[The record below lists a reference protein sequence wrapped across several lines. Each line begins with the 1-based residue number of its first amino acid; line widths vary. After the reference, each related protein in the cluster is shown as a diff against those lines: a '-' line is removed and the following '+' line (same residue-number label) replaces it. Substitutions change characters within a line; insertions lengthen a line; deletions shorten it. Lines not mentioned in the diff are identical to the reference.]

1 MINDKNSSLNREG
14 QRRWLSRLRAC
25 GIYVLIAA
33 VLVGILAN
41 LRIAEPIERTA
52 LSYNILASA
61 EPPEPE
67 NKVIIVMCTDRTV
80 QKLAPVSGW
89 PIDRSYYAALLEE
102 AFKDA
107 KTVVFDIL
115 FTDETSTK
123 SDSALAEAVNK
134 HGRVVLAR
142 SHSAMPISALLDTNS
157 RMGYALEFTEN
168 NSDAISRRYKLF
180 VNEDRCTG
188 PSLVCAALLQ
198 QGYTV
203 TFDGIDTYTVIS
215 PDGETSYLSVDEEGY
230 FYRIPA
236 IHGTDVTVIDLYDVY
251 NGSYSREYFK
261 DAVVF
266 VGGTVA
272 GYEDIVYAPDFYISE
287 NGAAPSASMRVIGTK
302 FLADSYLTALRGFS
316 PLRISRLAESII
328 CAVIFLAAAFL
339 AIRIP
344 ARFSWAPI
352 LGISAVWMIISRLLF
367 VGGICYAPMIM
378 PMLSAVGAYLLVVVI
393 SLFMT
398 SREWLVSSVPTE
410 VLYRLT
416 YELEKAGV
424 ADTFE
429 GYLQNL
435 SADTFDALGAAVIKA
450 QTDDSDEL
458 FTVITPPERSSEGHV
473 SMKAVRGRQI
483 NRRFGTR
490 LLMIIPLPIIGDEE
504 PTYTLLGTNRSVSQ
518 NWQQSVTALV
528 LAMYIYYKAE
538 KQSAEKQQMAMSM
551 ISMIIQMIDAKDPV
565 TAGHS
570 RRVSQ
575 ISHQLAEWLGYDRKR
590 AADVEFAALLH
601 DIGKIGVEDTVLN
614 KPGVFTAADF
624 AQMKSHP
631 ALSAEIVRTVGL
643 SEEIVDGVLHHHERL
658 DGKGYPD
665 GSTGENLTDFAK
677 IIKVADV
684 YDALTSRRQ
693 YKAAWS
699 KKRAL
704 DTISGGIGTEFDEH
718 IAKVFIE
725 NTDPE
730 YSYDPACV
738 QTENVF
744 SEAIITKA
752 VNFARLIWDSAETP
766 VMTKRNTMSRLKE
779 PFSFDCTRKFAGME
793 WGERFGTS
801 QILKNL
807 PSILHYDDQTDSTL
821 IALRGPRDGNVNNTV
836 CYFRR
841 GCLCAGIATLR
852 PDTADSVTENLCKIY
867 GPSVAADDAL
877 IWVDRG
883 LIAIRMNADGNDMIA
898 YLTAYLCNEI

>member
-1 MINDKNSSLNREG
+1 MITDKYNTMNHEG

-25 GIYVLIAA
+25 SIYVLIAA

-41 LRIAEPIERTA
+41 IRISEPLERTA

-61 EPPEPE
+61 EPPEQDRRI
-67 NKVIIVMCTDRTV
+67 IIVMCTDRTV

-89 PIDRSYYAALLEE
+89 PIDRAYYSALLKS
-102 AFKDA
+102 ALA
-107 KTVVFDIL
+107 KAETVVFDIL
-115 FTDETSTK
+115 FADETHTK
-123 SDSALAEAVNK
+123 SDTQLAEAINK

-142 SHSAMPISALLDTNS
+142 SHSAMPITALLDTNA
-157 RMGYALEFTEN
+157 RTGYALEFAEN
-168 NSDAISRRYKLF
+168 DSDAISRRYKLF

-188 PSLVCAALLQ
+188 PTLLCAALLQ
-198 QGYTV
+198 QGYTIE
-203 TFDGIDTYTVIS
+203 FDGADTYDITS
-215 PDGETSYLSVDEEGY
+215 PEGEHTTLSVDDEGY

-236 IHGTDVTVIDLYDVY
+236 LHGSEIEVLDLYDVY
-251 NGSYSREYFK
+251 SGAYPPEYFM

-266 VGGTVA
+266 VGGTMA
-272 GYEDIVYAPDFYISE
+272 GYEDIVYAPDFYVSE
-287 NGAAPSASMRVIGTK
+287 EGISASAAMRVTGTK
-302 FLADSYLTALRGFS
+302 FLADSYLTVLRGFS

-328 CAVIFLAAAFL
+328 SVIIFLAAAFL

-344 ARFSWAPI
+344 ARFSWIAI
-352 LGISAVWMIISRLLF
+352 SGISLLWMGISRLLF
-367 VGGICYAPMIM
+367 VSGICYAPMLM
-378 PMLSAVGAYLLVVVI
+378 PVLSALGAYLLVVVI

-398 SREWLVSSVPTE
+398 SREWFVSSVPTE

-416 YELEKAGV
+416 YELEKAGI
-424 ADTFE
+424 ADTFD
-429 GYLQNL
+429 GYLHSL
-435 SADTFDALGAAVIKA
+435 SADTFDALGARVIRA
-450 QTDDSDEL
+450 QINESDEI
-458 FTVITPPERSSEGHV
+458 FTITEPPDRSSDGHI

-483 NRRFGTR
+483 NRKFGTR

-504 PTYTLLGTNRSVSQ
+504 PTYTLLGTNRNVSP

-551 ISMIIQMIDAKDPV
+551 ITMIIQMIDAKDPV

-575 ISHQLAEWLGYDRKR
+575 VSRQLAEWLGYDRRR

-614 KPGVFTAADF
+614 KPGVFTNADF

-665 GSTGENLTDFAK
+665 GVTGAELTDFAK

-704 DTISGGIGTEFDEH
+704 DTINSGIGSEFDEH
-718 IAKVFIE
+718 IAKVFIS
-725 NTDPE
+725 NIDPE
-730 YSYDPACV
+730 Y
-738 QTENVF
+738 TENSTAAQNEAVF
-744 SEAIITKA
+744 SEATVEKA
-752 VNFARLIWDSAETP
+752 VNFARLIWDSAAVP

-779 PFSFDCTRKFAGME
+779 PFDFDCSKKFAGME

-801 QILKNL
+801 YILKNL
-807 PSILHYDDQTDSTL
+807 PSILHYDDETESTL
-821 IALRGPRDGNVNNTV
+821 IALRGPRDGIVNNTI

-852 PDTADSVTENLCKIY
+852 PETVDEAVQALCESY
-867 GPSVAADDAL
+867 GSPVAADEAQ
-877 IWVDRG
+877 IWITHGHLAV
-883 LIAIRMNADGNDMIA
+883 RMNADGNDMIA

>member
-1 MINDKNSSLNREG
+1 MSNDKKNNINREG

-41 LRIAEPIERTA
+41 LRVSEPIERTA

-61 EPPEPE
+61 KPPEQE
-67 NKVIIVMCTDRTV
+67 HKVIIVMCTDRTV

-89 PIDRSYYAALLEE
+89 PIDRNYYAALLQTSL
-102 AFKDA
+102 A
-107 KTVVFDIL
+107 KANTVIFDIL
-115 FTDETSTK
+115 FTDETHSK
-123 SDSALAEAVNK
+123 SDAVFAEAVAE
-134 HGRVVLAR
+134 HGGVVLACSR
-142 SHSAMPISALLDTNS
+142 SATPINALLDTNA

-203 TFDGIDTYTVIS
+203 EFDGIDTYSITS
-215 PDGETSYLSVDEEGY
+215 PEGRQTSLSVDDEGY

-236 IHGTDVTVIDLYDVY
+236 LHGSDIEVLDLYDVY
-251 NGSYSREYFK
+251 AGSYSPEYFE

-266 VGGTVA
+266 VGGTMA
-272 GYEDIVYAPDFYISE
+272 GYEDIVYAPDFHVSE
-287 NGAAPSASMRVIGTK
+287 EGINASASMRVIGTK

-316 PLRISRLAESII
+316 PQRISRLAESII
-328 CAVIFLAAAFL
+328 SVIVFLAAAFL

-344 ARFSWAPI
+344 ARFSWIA
-352 LGISAVWMIISRLLF
+352 ISGLSFIWMMISRLMF
-367 VGGICYAPMIM
+367 VGGICYAPMFM
-378 PMLSAVGAYLLVVVI
+378 PVLSALGAYLLVVVI

-410 VLYRLT
+410 LLYRLT

-424 ADTFE
+424 ADTFDD
-429 GYLQNL
+429 YLH
-435 SADTFDALGAAVIKA
+435 SISSDTFDALGAKVIKA
-450 QTDDSDEL
+450 QTGLSDDI
-458 FTVITPPERSSEGHV
+458 FTVIDPPTRSSEGHI
-473 SMKAVRGRQI
+473 SMKSVRSRQI
-483 NRRFGTR
+483 NRRCGSR

-504 PTYTLLGTNRSVSQ
+504 PTFTLLGTNRNVSP

-575 ISHQLAEWLGYDRKR
+575 VSRQLAEWLGYDRR
-590 AADVEFAALLH
+590 RTADVEFAALLH

-614 KPGVFTAADF
+614 KPGVFTNADF

-665 GSTGENLTDFAK
+665 GATGDNLTDFAK

-699 KKRAL
+699 RKRAL
-704 DTISGGIGTEFDEH
+704 DTITHGIGTEFDEH
-718 IAKVFIE
+718 IAKTFIS
-725 NTDPE
+725 NIDPD
-730 YSYDPACV
+730 YNYDPAHA

-752 VNFARLIWDSAETP
+752 ISFARLIWDSAEVP
-766 VMTKRNTMSRLKE
+766 VTTKRNTMSRLKE
-779 PFSFDCTRKFAGME
+779 PFCFDCTRRFAGIE

-807 PSILHYDDQTDSTL
+807 PSILHYDDETESTL
-821 IALRGPRDGNVNNTV
+821 IALRGPRDGLVNNTIF
-836 CYFRR
+836 YFRR
-841 GCLCAGIATLR
+841 GCLCAGVATLR
-852 PDTADSVTENLCKIY
+852 PETAQEAVDALCEIY
-867 GPSVAADDAL
+867 GPPAAAGESL
-877 IWVDRG
+877 VWLNRNH
-883 LIAIRMNADGNDMIA
+883 IAIRMNADGNDMIA
-898 YLTAYLCNEI
+898 YMTAYLCNEI

>member
-1 MINDKNSSLNREG
+1 MVTDKNNAVNRGG

-33 VLVGILAN
+33 VLVGILAH
-41 LRIAEPIERTA
+41 LRVSEPIEHTA
-52 LSYNILASA
+52 LSYNILYSA
-61 EPPEPE
+61 APVNED

-89 PIDRSYYAALLEE
+89 PIDRAYYAALLETAFAE
-102 AFKDA
+102 AE
-107 KTVVFDIL
+107 TVVFDIL
-115 FTDETSTK
+115 FADETHTK
-123 SDSALAEAVNK
+123 SDAVFAEAVSE

-142 SHSAMPISALLDTNS
+142 SQSAMPITALLDTNA
-157 RMGYALEFTEN
+157 RTGYALEFAEN
-168 NSDAISRRYKLF
+168 ESDAISRRYKLF

-188 PSLVCAALLQ
+188 PTLLCAALLQ
-198 QGYTV
+198 QGYTIE
-203 TFDGIDTYTVIS
+203 FDGVDTYDITS
-215 PDGETSYLSVDEEGY
+215 PEGEHTSLAVDEEGY

-236 IHGTDVTVIDLYDVY
+236 LHGSEIKVLDLYDVY
-251 NGSYSREYFK
+251 SGSYSPEYFK

-266 VGGTVA
+266 VGGTMA
-272 GYEDIVYAPDFYISE
+272 GYEDIVHAPDFHVTE
-287 NGAAPSASMRVIGTK
+287 EGVTPSAAMRVTGTK

-316 PLRISRLAESII
+316 PLRISRLVESII
-328 CAVIFLAAAFL
+328 SIIIFLAAAFL

-344 ARFSWAPI
+344 ARFSWIAI
-352 LGISAVWMIISRLLF
+352 SGISLLWMATARLLF
-367 VGGICYAPMIM
+367 VGGICYVPMFM
-378 PMLSAVGAYLLVVVI
+378 PVLSALGAYLLVVVI

-398 SREWLVSSVPTE
+398 SREWVVSSVPTE

-416 YELEKAGV
+416 YELEKADV

-429 GYLQNL
+429 DYLHSL
-435 SADTFDALGAAVIKA
+435 SADTFDALGARVIKA
-450 QTDDSDEL
+450 QINETDEI
-458 FTVITPPERSSEGHV
+458 FTLTEPPERGGEGHI

-483 NRRFGTR
+483 TSRFGTR
-490 LLMIIPLPIIGDEE
+490 QIMIIPLPIIGDEE
-504 PTYTLLGTNRSVSQ
+504 PTYTLLGTNRRVSQ

-551 ISMIIQMIDAKDPV
+551 IAMIIQMIDAKDPV

-575 ISHQLAEWLGYDRKR
+575 VSRQLAEWLGYDSKH

-614 KPGVFTAADF
+614 KPGVFTNADF

-665 GSTGENLTDFAK
+665 GVTGGELTEFAK

-704 DTISGGIGTEFDEH
+704 DTINSGIGSEFDEH
-718 IAKVFIE
+718 IARVFIS
-725 NTDPE
+725 NIDPE
-730 YSYDPACV
+730 YDEAAVST

-744 SEAIITKA
+744 SEATVEKA
-752 VNFARLIWDSAETP
+752 VNFARLIWDSAAAP

-779 PFSFDCTRKFAGME
+779 PFDFNCAKKFAGME

-801 QILKNL
+801 YILKNL
-807 PSILHYDDQTDSTL
+807 PSILHYDDETESTL
-821 IALRGPRDGNVNNTV
+821 IALRGPRDGMVNNTI

-852 PDTADSVTENLCKIY
+852 PETAEEAVKILCENY
-867 GPSVAADDAL
+867 GSPVAADDAQ
-877 IWVDRG
+877 IWITHG
-883 LIAIRMNADGNDMIA
+883 HLAIRMNADGNDMIA

>member
-1 MINDKNSSLNREG
+1 MITDKNIPIKKEG
-14 QRRWLSRLRAC
+14 QQRWLSRLRAC

-41 LRIAEPIERTA
+41 FRVLEPIEHNA
-52 LSYNILASA
+52 LSYNILSSAQPA
-61 EPPEPE
+61 EPDS
-67 NKVIIVMCTDRTV
+67 KVIIVMCTDRTV

-89 PIDRSYYAALLEE
+89 PIDRTYYVALLQT
-102 AFKDA
+102 AFVDA

-115 FTDETSTK
+115 FTDETHTK
-123 SDSALAEAVNK
+123 SDMALAEAVSA

-142 SHSAMPISALLDTNS
+142 SHSAAPIDALLDTNA
-157 RMGYALEFTEN
+157 RTGYALEFTEN

-188 PSLVCAALLQ
+188 PTLICAALLQ
-198 QGYTV
+198 QGYTIE
-203 TFDGIDTYTVIS
+203 FDGVDTYDITS
-215 PDGETSYLSVDEEGY
+215 PEGKHTSLSVDENGY
-230 FYRIPA
+230 FYRIPYL
-236 IHGTDVTVIDLYDVY
+236 HGRDVTVLDLYDVY
-251 NGSYSREYFK
+251 SGSYPREYFK

-266 VGGTVA
+266 VGGTMA
-272 GYEDIVYAPDFYISE
+272 GYEDIVYAPDFYVSDEGIS
-287 NGAAPSASMRVIGTK
+287 PSTAMRVVGTK

-316 PLRISRLAESII
+316 PQRISRLAESII
-328 CAVIFLAAAFL
+328 CVVIFLAAAFL
-339 AIRIP
+339 SIRIP
-344 ARFSWAPI
+344 ARFSWLA
-352 LGISAVWMIISRLLF
+352 ISGLSLFWMIISRMLF
-367 VGGICYAPMIM
+367 VGNICYLPMMM
-378 PMLSAVGAYLLVVVI
+378 PVLSALGAYLLVVVI

-410 VLYRLT
+410 VLYKLT
-416 YELEKAGV
+416 YELEKAGI

-429 GYLQNL
+429 GYLSGL
-435 SADTFDALGAAVIKA
+435 SSDTFDTLGARVIKA
-450 QTDDSDEL
+450 QTNNSDEI
-458 FTVITPPERSSEGHV
+458 FKVTAPPDRNSDGRI
-473 SMKAVRGRQI
+473 SMKSVRGRHI
-483 NRRFGTR
+483 NKLYGTR

-538 KQSAEKQQMAMSM
+538 KQSTEKQQMAMSM
-551 ISMIIQMIDAKDPV
+551 ITMIIQMIDAKDPV

-575 ISHQLAEWLGYDRKR
+575 FSRQLAEWLGYDRR
-590 AADVEFAALLH
+590 RVADVEFAALLH

-614 KPGVFTAADF
+614 KPGVFTNADF

-665 GSTGENLTDFAK
+665 GVTGDALTDFAK

-704 DTISGGIGTEFDEH
+704 DTIKNGIGTEFDEH
-718 IAKVFIE
+718 IAGVFIS
-725 NTDPE
+725 NIDPE
-730 YSYDPACV
+730 YSDISASAP
-738 QTENVF
+738 TENIF
-744 SEAIITKA
+744 SDATVSKA
-752 VNFARLIWDSAETP
+752 VSFARLIWDSAAAP
-766 VMTKRNTMSRLKE
+766 VMTKRNTMSRLNE
-779 PFSFDCTRKFAGME
+779 PFSFDCTKKFAGME

-801 QILKNL
+801 CILRNL
-807 PSILHYDDQTDSTL
+807 PSILHYDLETESTL
-821 IALRGPRDGNVNNTV
+821 IALRGPRDGLVNNTI

-852 PDTADSVTENLCKIY
+852 AETVNEAVDELCRIY
-867 GPSVAADDAL
+867 GSPAVSDNVQVWISHGHL
-877 IWVDRG
+877 V
-883 LIAIRMNADGNDMIA
+883 IRLNEDGNDMIA